1 MDAAWTRHGKAWKGM
16 ERHGFGMDL
25 AWKRHGCGTDW
36 HRSMPQRVCWH
47 ICPNPPRN
55 PGVAHVVFHAARP
68 CRAWP
73 ARSDPCPRK
82 PAFPC
87 SVSRLCIRARCPC
100 PLSVPAV
107 RARCPC
113 PVCVLGVRAPCPCLV
128 SAPPV
133 RARCPCLLSVPAVRS
148 LSPCLVSVPAARSRC
163 PCPRPVLGVRAALE
177 LPTWTSEDL
186 HDVLHAVGFMSSAGR
201 YGRKR
206 MLIINIIIIII
217 INIVIHHSVAR
228 KLPVVFM
235 NYCTHRASL
244 AWRGAA
250 AEDICCLLILL

>member
-1 MDAAWTRHGKAWKGM
+1 MDSAWIWHGNGMDAARIGIDPCRSGFVGIFVQTRPETQGWPM
-16 ERHGFGMDL
+16 SF
-25 AWKRHGCGTDW
+25 
-36 HRSMPQRVCWH
+36 SMPLALVGRG
-47 ICPNPPRN
+47 PPGRIHA
-55 PGVAHVVFHAARP
+55 PGNRHFRARFP
-68 CRAWP
+68 GFVSVP
-73 ARSDPCPRK
+73 A
-82 PAFPC
+82 
-87 SVSRLCIRARCPC
+87 VRARCPC
-100 PLSVPAV
+100 LLSVPAV